1 VSALWAPLIGWRES
15 AMPDSVPAVPK
26 LRAVPK
32 APARMARIPFIL
44 VVMALF
50 GMGMSGLLMLN
61 TTLQNQAFEART
73 LNRQATELAYSQAD
87 LETQISRLAAPQELA
102 RRASQL
108 GLRANP
114 TPAFLELPSGK
125 IVGKATPVTG
135 NEMPS
140 LIIKTPAQ
148 LRAERA
154 AARAKALA
162 LAAKQAADARAAAAA
177 KAAADKAAAKKPA
190 DQKAADKKAAD
201 RRAVDN
207 KKSNGGRG

>member
-1 VSALWAPLIGWRES
+1 MSALWAPLIGWRES

-114 TPAFLELPSGK
+114 RPAFLELPSGK

-162 LAAKQAADARAAAAA
+162 LAVKQAADARAAAA
-177 KAAADKAAAKKPA
+177 KAAADKAAAKKAA
-190 DQKAADKKAAD
+190 DQKAAD